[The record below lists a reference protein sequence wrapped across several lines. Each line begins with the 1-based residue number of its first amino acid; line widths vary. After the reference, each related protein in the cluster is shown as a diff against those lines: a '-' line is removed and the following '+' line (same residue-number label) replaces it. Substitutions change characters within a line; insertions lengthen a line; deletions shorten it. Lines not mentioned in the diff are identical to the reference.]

1 MKKEQVISNNES
13 VQPIEIKDYQ
23 EVKQKV
29 NEARKE
35 FVAKH
40 NQIMKINKIVS
51 GVFFVIAIG
60 LAIAAYFVP
69 DLIGLMIGLVCG
81 TLAVLWFFTRLQRK
95 KIDLA
100 VADYLYAYSINCNS
114 YLYKQEE
121 VKDITIEYRKNPD
134 VELVK
139 KINISNEYG
148 QIAGRELVNGKLTDK
163 DFIAA
168 DISLKVGKS
177 KRQRDLQ
184 TLFVGKAYFLD
195 YSLKGE
201 GRILLYQKG
210 CGDAAPTKLEDVNK
224 VEVEKLKPEWEV
236 YSSYNDYEKLFDSKL
251 IKVLNKISC
260 DEIVNDIVIS
270 FVNDKVIIGFSY
282 CDEAMIIPM
291 NNEFET
297 KYFEHKV
304 DDFKQVIEINK
315 VLMSNSQFKK

>member
-114 YLYKQEE
+114 YLYKH
-121 VKDITIEYRKNPD
+121 R
-134 VELVK
+134 
-139 KINISNEYG
+139 
-148 QIAGRELVNGKLTDK
+148 
-163 DFIAA
+163 
-168 DISLKVGKS
+168 
-177 KRQRDLQ
+177 
-184 TLFVGKAYFLD
+184 
-195 YSLKGE
+195 
-201 GRILLYQKG
+201 
-210 CGDAAPTKLEDVNK
+210 
-224 VEVEKLKPEWEV
+224 
-236 YSSYNDYEKLFDSKL
+236 
-251 IKVLNKISC
+251 
-260 DEIVNDIVIS
+260 
-270 FVNDKVIIGFSY
+270 
-282 CDEAMIIPM
+282 
-291 NNEFET
+291 
-297 KYFEHKV
+297 
-304 DDFKQVIEINK
+304 
-315 VLMSNSQFKK
+315 